1 MPDTALAAQRPARTA
16 NEADADA
23 PTFDR
28 QAPLRFLI
36 NGASG
41 RADADTKRAVIE
53 AALAR
58 AGRDGVIRFA
68 TPHTL
73 DDEAAKAARAAVADG
88 GAIVAVGGD
97 GTINAVAQAAHRF
110 GCPLGVVAQGTF
122 NYFARTHR
130 LPTEPDAA
138 ADALFDARPVPVQ
151 VGCVNDRRFLVNASL
166 GLYPELLEDR
176 EAWKSRFGRSRLVAL
191 GAALATIATT
201 PRRLRLRIESAG
213 GAREVRTPTLFV
225 GNNRLQM
232 DQVGLPE
239 APVVGEGRLAA
250 VMLRPMG
257 SLALLGLLLRG
268 AFGRLG
274 DADTVESFDFERLV
288 VQPARGSLRR
298 RFKVAFDGE
307 IAWMR
312 GPLVFEVSPRPL
324 YLLKPVPRPGDDDH
338 APEAAPAPQAAGA

>member
-1 MPDTALAAQRPARTA
+1 MPTYDLR
-16 NEADADA
+16 
-23 PTFDR
+23 
-28 QAPLRFLI
+28 APLHFLI

-41 RADADTKRAVIE
+41 RAAAQAKLELIE
-53 AALAR
+53 AALGR
-58 AGRDGVIRFA
+58 AGREGVIQFV
-68 TPHTL
+68 TPQTL
-73 DDEAAKAARAAVADG
+73 DDEAAQAARAAVVDR

-110 GCPLGVVAQGTF
+110 NCPLGVVAQGTF
-122 NYFARTHR
+122 NYFARTHQ
-130 LPTEPDAA
+130 LPTEPDEA
-138 ADALFDARPVPVQ
+138 ADALFNAMPVPVQ
-151 VGCVNDRRFLVNASL
+151 VGSVNDRRFLVNASL

-176 EAWKSRFGRSRLVAL
+176 EAWKLRFGRSRLVAL
-191 GAALATIATT
+191 AAALATIAAA
-201 PRRLRLRIESAG
+201 PRRLRLRIEED
-213 GAREVRTPTLFV
+213 GAARDVRTATLFV

-239 APVVGEGRLAA
+239 APVVGQGRLAA

-274 DADTVESFDFERLV
+274 DADTVHSFDFERLV
-288 VQPARGSLRR
+288 VRPARGSLRR

-307 IAWMR
+307 IEWMR

-324 YLLKPVPRPGDDDH
+324 YLLKPQ
-338 APEAAPAPQAAGA
+338 PQAGGAAEANEATPTPLATGA